1 MVLPLYFYYKTIL
14 AQGSQPFNLMF
25 PFIFQVRYNI
35 ILLRPFL
42 EKDIYTN
49 KNSKKIFLFGKFSRG
64 GNRGSILSNEFIFI
78 IDVLVPGYTIRSSK
92 MQRMKLPTD
101 WCGIGHNILY
111 NDIQL
116 LTILINKYT
125 HVHTD
130 FLERMARKILAYTYR
145 FGNDLLQ

>member
-1 MVLPLYFYYKTIL
+1 MVLLTSLLLLHFYSYKTIL
-14 AQGSQPFNLMF
+14 AQQGSQPFNLMF

-35 ILLRPFL
+35 ILLRPF
-42 EKDIYTN
+42 
-49 KNSKKIFLFGKFSRG
+49 KKIYQQEFKENIFILEIFEGWKCIYVQDE
-64 GNRGSILSNEFIFI
+64 NRGSILSNESIFI

-101 WCGIGHNILY
+101 WCGIGHNIHY

-125 HVHTD
+125 
-130 FLERMARKILAYTYR
+130 Y
-145 FGNDLLQ
+145 